1 MKKKKMIPLLALLAA
16 AAVLVALYLALS
28 LKEKEEPQP
37 SGEEAVFFQV
47 KAIAVE
53 SVDRIEI
60 SNASFSGSFVRDGEV
75 WRYGGSDEFFPV
87 RQKTI
92 ENLISILLS
101 NLNAFQ
107 VLEDP
112 AELSEYGLAEPVAEL
127 TAYAGE
133 QELVG
138 ISLGNAL
145 PTKEQYYCMFSGDP
159 KVYTVSVN
167 YQRFLTTAREDFLA
181 ELELPSV
188 AEISQLQEIEL
199 TGALGSFHAVRDA
212 ANPYDYSGKAVFDW
226 YFSEPYARPVNADYD
241 AWYQQCAYYLSF
253 SYESLAAY
261 MPQDVSVYGLSEPTA
276 RLTVVYTSQSGNER
290 SSYTL
295 ELGSEDEN
303 GNYYARL
310 AGSDWIM
317 TISPKTAEN
326 RFSGNVYPWVC
337 KTIVWPGT
345 HGIASLS
352 FAFDGEEH
360 TLAIALDESGDGSG
374 EAVGAWDG
382 ETLSQERF
390 FSIQSDLLSL
400 RISASAEHDAVG
412 EEAVLTIRVEVRDTE
427 TMRGQTVEF
436 LPYNEEAY
444 AVCVDGTVDFLVD
457 KRDLTLYL
465 EQLRSY

>member
-1 MKKKKMIPLLALLAA
+1 MKKKKIIPLLALLAA
-16 AAVLVALYLALS
+16 AVVLVALYLALS
-28 LKEKEEPQP
+28 LKNKEKPQP
-37 SGEEAVFFQV
+37 SGEEADFFQV

-60 SNASFSGSFVRDGEV
+60 SNASFSGSFVKDGEV
-75 WRYGGSDEFFPV
+75 WRYGGSEFFPV
-87 RQKTI
+87 RQKAI
-92 ENLISILLS
+92 ENLLSILLS
-101 NLNAFQ
+101 NLNAFG
-107 VLEDP
+107 VVEDP
-112 AELSEYGLAEPVAEL
+112 ADLSEYGLAEPVAVL
-127 TAYAGE
+127 AAYAGE

-167 YQRFLTTAREDFLA
+167 YRRFLTTAREDFLA

-188 AEISQLQEIEL
+188 AEVSQLQEIEL
-199 TGALGSFHAVRDA
+199 TGEAGGFHAVRDA

-226 YFSEPYARPVNADYD
+226 YFSEPYAQPVNADYD
-241 AWYQQCAYYLSF
+241 AWYRQCAYYLSF
-253 SYESLAAY
+253 SYEALAAY
-261 MPQDVSVYGLSEPTA
+261 MPPDLSVYGLSEPAA

-290 SSYTL
+290 NSYTL

-317 TISPKTAEN
+317 TISSKTVEN
-326 RFSGNVYPWVC
+326 RFSGNVYPWIC

-345 HGIASLS
+345 HEIASLS

-360 TLAIALDESGDGSG
+360 TLAITLDENEDGSG

-390 FSIQSDLLSL
+390 SAMQSDLLSL
-400 RISASAEHDAVG
+400 RISASAEH
-412 EEAVLTIRVEVRDTE
+412 EASGDEALLTISVKVRDTE
-427 TMRGQTVEF
+427 TMRGQTVAF
-436 LPYNEEAY
+436 LPYSEEAY
-444 AVCVDGTVDFLVD
+444 AVSVDGIVNFLID
-457 KRDLTLYL
+457 KRDLELYL
-465 EQLRSY
+465 ELLRTY